1 MLKRCLLSRLLSALI
16 ILSSIP
22 AHVDGHE
29 SAQCICGAHSPGDVE
44 IGIMLPCHR
53 KVTALHARITPES
66 FHCSDFDLESFVKS
80 LAVIHEIEEINAAR
94 FLPGVRLG
102 YMMCDTCSYA
112 SKALQNV
119 GHMLAVNMSLNV
131 KCDYTDFRP
140 RVKIIVGALYS
151 EVSIAVARLLN
162 VYMVTLL
169 SGTSSSPELS
179 DKTRF
184 PVFMRTIPSDKHQ
197 TKAVARFMHHFD
209 WNWVGVV
216 YGDDDY
222 GRAAFQSFLRDA
234 DVNSVCLA
242 YQEVVPHYL
251 DHAHSM
257 QRIKEVAQRIR
268 SSDAQVVLLILKA
281 DLVKALFKEMIR
293 TKTSRTWIASDS
305 WSRNWFLAQM
315 DGINEVG
322 DILGFTFIAGKSESF
337 DNYLK
342 NLTATPG
349 GYNHFIEEYKNL
361 RFNCTPECFSDKPPS
376 YCPEANILKMKS
388 ENACNIKDPQE
399 QNDDYL
405 VTALDTNETL
415 SNKIAVWAIANALKN
430 LLKCDNSSCLG
441 EINFQP
447 WKLLKELKKVKFKL
461 DDQTFFFDDH
471 GDFVSGYDLIMWEK
485 DGQHRRFQ
493 RIGKYHISDEQIKLD
508 VMNITWLST
517 TNATIPQSRCS
528 AHCPPGKMK
537 KILNVSC
544 CYSCIQCTEGNY
556 SDAWDLHDCKMCPNG
571 TWSGKGWSQCKPRE
585 LSYLKWSDPHPI
597 TMMSAAAFGVLLLL
611 AIFVIFMVYRN
622 SPPMKRAE
630 VRLSCVMMLGLAV
643 SFASVICFMGEPS
656 VHLCRARQLM
666 YAMGF
671 TLCVS
676 CILVKAYRT
685 FLAFLPFGRITNRR
699 LHKLYKP
706 PVIIFLITIL
716 QGIICLLWMIFDSPH
731 IDRTPP
737 PPESMKK
744 VMQCSEGTTFIGFG
758 IMLAYIG
765 LLALVGFLLAFK
777 GRKVPQEFSET
788 GYIIFSML
796 MYLFVWACFVPVYII
811 NRENATTVQ
820 ASAILVSSYGVIFCH
835 FLPKC
840 YEAIWESKTDTLES
854 ILRRLRARTNPD
866 FDSEIEVGINTPG
879 MSTLS
884 ESSGRISTSSTTT
897 ILRSSGT
904 LSKVSLT
911 DSGVVI
917 MPMSSEKIH
926 VSPLF
931 NTLGTKMTKRCRS
944 ISL

>member
-222 GRAAFQSFLRDA
+222 GKAAFQSFLRDA

-257 QRIKEVAQRIR
+257 QRIKEVAQQIR

-376 YCPEANILKMKS
+376 YCPEANILKIKS

-441 EINFQP
+441 EINFPP
-447 WKLLKELKKVKFKL
+447 WKLLKELKK
-461 DDQTFFFDDH
+461 
-471 GDFVSGYDLIMWEK
+471 
-485 DGQHRRFQ
+485 
-493 RIGKYHISDEQIKLD
+493 
-508 VMNITWLST
+508 LS
-517 TNATIPQSRCS
+517 S
-528 AHCPPGKMK
+528 
-537 KILNVSC
+537 
-544 CYSCIQCTEGNY
+544 
-556 SDAWDLHDCKMCPNG
+556 
-571 TWSGKGWSQCKPRE
+571 
-585 LSYLKWSDPHPI
+585 
-597 TMMSAAAFGVLLLL
+597 
-611 AIFVIFMVYRN
+611 
-622 SPPMKRAE
+622 
-630 VRLSCVMMLGLAV
+630 
-643 SFASVICFMGEPS
+643 
-656 VHLCRARQLM
+656 
-666 YAMGF
+666 
-671 TLCVS
+671 
-676 CILVKAYRT
+676 
-685 FLAFLPFGRITNRR
+685 
-699 LHKLYKP
+699 
-706 PVIIFLITIL
+706 
-716 QGIICLLWMIFDSPH
+716 
-731 IDRTPP
+731 
-737 PPESMKK
+737 
-744 VMQCSEGTTFIGFG
+744 
-758 IMLAYIG
+758 
-765 LLALVGFLLAFK
+765 
-777 GRKVPQEFSET
+777 
-788 GYIIFSML
+788 
-796 MYLFVWACFVPVYII
+796 
-811 NRENATTVQ
+811 
-820 ASAILVSSYGVIFCH
+820 
-835 FLPKC
+835 
-840 YEAIWESKTDTLES
+840 
-854 ILRRLRARTNPD
+854 
-866 FDSEIEVGINTPG
+866 
-879 MSTLS
+879 
-884 ESSGRISTSSTTT
+884 
-897 ILRSSGT
+897 
-904 LSKVSLT
+904 SLT
-911 DSGVVI
+911 TKLSSLMTMVI
-917 MPMSSEKIH
+917 
-926 VSPLF
+926 L
-931 NTLGTKMTKRCRS
+931 
-944 ISL
+944 